1 MKKYIILILFVSFV
15 FSCGKIDVDPT
26 QSIAADEAIRTPNDL
41 NQALTGCYDALQL
54 SGFYGRHTILS
65 AELSS
70 DNAAATGTILEYGD
84 IDLNN
89 LLSNNAI
96 AESIWSA
103 CYIAI
108 NRVNNVLYY
117 LPEVEGLTNEAKADA
132 EGQLYFIRS
141 LAYYNLVNYFGAVP
155 LKITPTLAAND
166 LSIPRSEVSLVLG
179 QIINDLEYSA
189 GSIATD
195 VPGMASSRAAKALL
209 AKIHLTMENYDQAI
223 GLATDVIENSG
234 LALTTDYATLFTP
247 ESNSE
252 SIFEVQYS
260 DQDKNRMAEYVMPSS
275 LGGRY
280 EVSPTEELINQFSPD
295 DLRLNASFDGFDD
308 KPYTKKYNQLSSG
321 ADRVYVLRLAELYL
335 LRAEALI
342 KSQGATDAI
351 NADINTIRN
360 RAGLDDLNE
369 SDYDA
374 LLNELLLQ
382 RQLEFTFEGKRWFDL
397 IRNNKAT
404 ETLENVNS
412 SDQLLFPIPL
422 SEINTN
428 TAIGPENQNPG
439 Y

>member
-1 MKKYIILILFVSFV
+1 MKKYIILILFVPFV

-26 QSIAADEAIRTPNDL
+26 QSIAADDAIRTPNDL

-141 LAYYNLVNYFGAVP
+141 LAYYNLVNYFRAVP
-155 LKITPTLAAND
+155 LKVTPTLAAND

-189 GSIATD
+189 SSITTD
-195 VPGMASSRAAKALL
+195 VHGMASSTAAKALL
-209 AKIHLTMENYDQAI
+209 AKTYLTMENYDQAI

-234 LALTTDYATLFTP
+234 LALTADYALLFMP

-280 EVSPTEELINQFSPD
+280 EVSPTEELINLFSPD
-295 DLRLNASFDGFDD
+295 DQRLNASFAGFDD

-321 ADRVYVLRLAELYL
+321 ADRVYVIRLAEMYL

-342 KSQGATDAI
+342 KSQGATEAI
-351 NADINTIRN
+351 NANINAIRN
-360 RAGLDDLNE
+360 RAGLGDLNI

-382 RQLEFTFEGKRWFDL
+382 RQLEFTFEGKHWTDL
-397 IRNNKAT
+397 IRNNKAI
-404 ETLENVNS
+404 ETLVNVNS
-412 SDQLLFPIPL
+412 TDQLLFPIPL

>member
-1 MKKYIILILFVSFV
+1 MKKYIILIFIVPFV

-132 EGQLYFIRS
+132 QGQLYFIRS

-155 LKITPTLAAND
+155 LKVTPTLAAND
-166 LSIPRSEVSLVLG
+166 LSIPRSEVSDVLG
-179 QIINDLEYSA
+179 QIISDLEYSA
-189 GSIATD
+189 GSITTD
-195 VPGMASSRAAKALL
+195 VPGMASSIAAKALL
-209 AKIHLTMENYDQAI
+209 AKIHLTMGNYDQAI
-223 GLATDVIENSG
+223 GLAADVIENSG

-247 ESNSE
+247 ESNAE

-295 DLRLNASFDGFDD
+295 DLRLNASFAGFDD

-321 ADRVYVLRLAELYL
+321 ADRVYVIRLAEMYL

-342 KSQGATDAI
+342 KSQGETDAI

-397 IRNNKAT
+397 IRNNKAI